1 MQYRELMKRGIKMK
15 KIFVTLFALMIVVCA
30 VTGCTAKDNAETN
43 LWESATYTENT
54 SLGEG
59 ARSFELEVKVLENTV
74 TFTVSTDK
82 ETVGEALEEHGI
94 VSGEE
99 GPYGLYIKKV
109 NGITADYDVDQS
121 YWSFTKNGEYMTTGA
136 DKTEIENGAHYEL
149 VYTK

>member
-1 MQYRELMKRGIKMK
+1 MKRGIKMK

-30 VTGCTAKDNAETN
+30 VTGCTAKDDAETN
-43 LWESATYTENT
+43 IWESATYTENT

-59 ARSFELEVKVLENTV
+59 AKSFELEVKVLENSV

-136 DKTEIENGAHYEL
+136 DKTGIENGAHYEL